1 MKIISST
8 WACCGRKVLT
18 RLLSEKEAMKG
29 LFDFESLVVLGPS
42 PGTVL
47 LSGLFTWYEQNT
59 QKWQAFG

>member
-1 MKIISST
+1 ML
-8 WACCGRKVLT
+8 A

-47 LSGLFTWYEQNT
+47 LSGLFAWYEQNT